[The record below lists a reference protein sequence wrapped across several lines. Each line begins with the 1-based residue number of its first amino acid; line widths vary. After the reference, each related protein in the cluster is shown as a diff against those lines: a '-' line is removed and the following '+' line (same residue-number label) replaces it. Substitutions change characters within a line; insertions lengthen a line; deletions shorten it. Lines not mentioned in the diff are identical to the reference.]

1 MQLQRLIQIGIDAR
15 KSKRGAKEVEDSHDR
30 VVTATRRSSREND
43 KYAKSQNRVINST
56 NRMNQALQGLVS
68 TMVATQQIRNGI
80 RDVAEFELS
89 IVGIGKTTDI
99 VGDDLMELG
108 EDIDLLSRRLGIGSK
123 ELSNYARFAGQMGI
137 RGVPELTKFS
147 ETIARLSLT
156 LDDLNAQ
163 EAAKELAQFIAITGR
178 ADSDI
183 FRIGNAV
190 TSLGNNF
197 RATEDQIVRASVEV
211 AKALVSFE
219 ASAEESLA
227 IGTTLATL
235 RVRPELASSSI
246 NRTFI
251 RIDEAVRNTGDGL
264 ETLTELTGMSG
275 EAFSELWNTDRFEA
289 FRRFLQGINE
299 VREQGGSVAQVLE
312 QVNIKGQENLR
323 VIPALAL
330 QVDVLGN
337 AFKTATDQ
345 IAIDER
351 LGDLQKESDRVLDTF
366 SNSLDRVGTAFTSG
380 RRNLIEQMFGEP
392 GELRDFTLD
401 LANAIELVFQLD
413 GSTDNMTDRSKALA
427 VALKAVGIGLAA
439 IISLSALSFVT
450 SMTAQ
455 MGKAAIATAQFA
467 LSITGSLLPAIAV
480 LGAAILGFEIGSY
493 MFDEF
498 KIVQEGSQALISALM
513 MAWLNFKG
521 FFKGLTIDLGE
532 FWERF
537 LRGSG
542 RLFAGFLDFIG
553 EEESAANVRNWAE
566 NLGNTMQQSFTDLI
580 RMAENSRNDLNNL
593 MAEGILGPDDLSI
606 RRSEF
611 PNLVRSG
618 ASLSV
623 FGAMMGNKRR
633 SQAFQNN
640 DPMTEGQIESMIK
653 WYERLQKLNIDDIEV
668 PEARKVIGF
677 RRDQLIEE
685 FERLIR
691 DDELNVS
698 VELQAKL
705 NREAIDR
712 EMEKLKEVTF
722 KRFTEIQDE
731 FGGND
736 RKGQGF
742 ISDFVAGDIISVV
755 EALKDPKIKE
765 AMNSFAD
772 SFLGIEDIKQRTLEF
787 ADSTNE
793 AGDEVNN
800 FERDLSQWLNS
811 LGEKTAEIERLDRR
825 LSEMMVNIA
834 REKSLLGESS
844 DARQEALQIARFQAI
859 AEERYA
865 DNTEMAAAAVRVFTK
880 QLQDLNQA
888 RAQLDFEGLLKD
900 LDFEASLIGKI
911 DDVKD
916 RLEQLEDARE
926 IIERA
931 FGEGSVEAEQALD
944 RLAGKIQQVQE
955 LERMEQLA
963 DSIGDAFAS
972 SFEDA
977 IFEAES
983 LRDVLNALGRDIARL
998 VFQQTAGR
1006 AVSQL
1011 ISGAL
1016 FPVFGGAVTP
1026 SAMGNVFNQG
1036 QLVPFAKGGVLDSP
1050 MMFPLQQGLGLAG
1063 EAGPEAIVPLDRMSD
1078 GSLGIRASGVQQKV
1092 EYHNHFHMPPG
1103 TDISEFKRNR
1113 RQYQQAAMS
1122 STTRIPRGGRS

>member
-1 MQLQRLIQIGIDAR
+1 MQIQRLIQIGIDAR
-15 KSKRGAKEVEDSHDR
+15 KSRRGAREVEESHNR
-30 VVTATRRSSREND
+30 VVQATRRSSREND
-43 KYAKSQNRVINST
+43 RYSKSQSRVMSST

-80 RDVAEFELS
+80 RDVADFELS

-99 VGDDLMELG
+99 VGSELDELG
-108 EDIDLLSRRLGIGSK
+108 EDVDLLSRRLGVGSK

-137 RGVPELTKFS
+137 RGTPELTKFS

-251 RIDEAVRNTGDGL
+251 RIDEAVRTTGDGL
-264 ETLTELTGMSG
+264 EALTELTGISG
-275 EAFSELWNTDRFEA
+275 EAFGELWNRDRFEA

-330 QVDVLGN
+330 QVDVLGE

-380 RRNLIEQMFGEP
+380 RRNFIERMFGEP
-392 GELRDFTLD
+392 GELKEFTFD
-401 LANAIELVFQLD
+401 VANAIELVFQLD

-427 VALKAVGIGLAA
+427 VALKAVGLGLAGIIGL
-439 IISLSALSFVT
+439 SAVSFVG
-450 SMTAQ
+450 SMAVQ
-455 MGKAAIATAQFA
+455 MGKAAIATSQFA
-467 LSITGSLLPAIAV
+467 LFLTGALLPALAV
-480 LGAAILGFEIGSY
+480 LGAAVLGFELGS
-493 MFDEF
+493 FFFNEF
-498 KIVQEGSQALISALM
+498 KIVQQSAAVLISALM
-513 MAWLNFKG
+513 AAWLNFKG

-542 RLFAGFLDFIG
+542 RLLAHFLDFLG
-553 EEESAANVRNWAE
+553 EDEAAADMRHWAE
-566 NLGNTMQQSFTDLI
+566 NLGNTMNQSFSDLI
-580 RMAENSRNDLNNL
+580 SIAENGRDDLNKL
-593 MAEGILGPDDLSI
+593 MTEGILGPNDLSVT
-606 RRSEF
+606 RSEF
-611 PNLVRSG
+611 PNLARSG
-618 ASLSV
+618 GTLSV
-623 FGAMMGNKRR
+623 FGAMMGNMRR
-633 SQAFQNN
+633 SQAFRQ
-640 DPMTEGQIESMIK
+640 DEAMTDSQIESMLR
-653 WYERLQKLNIDDIEV
+653 WFERLENLNIEDIEI
-668 PEARKVIGF
+668 PEARQIIGL
-677 RRDQLIEE
+677 RRDQLVAE

-691 DDELNVS
+691 EDEFS
-698 VELQAKL
+698 VPIEIQAKI
-705 NREAIDR
+705 NREAVDR
-712 EMEKLKEVTF
+712 EMEELKNATIA
-722 KRFTEIQDE
+722 RFAEIEEE
-731 FGGND
+731 FGGKE

-742 ISDFVAGDIISVV
+742 VSDFIAGDIIKVTG
-755 EALKDPKIKE
+755 ALKNPEIRE
-765 AMNSFAD
+765 AIDSFTD
-772 SFLGIEDIKQRTLEF
+772 SFLGIEKIKERTLQF
-787 ADSTNE
+787 ADSTDK
-793 AGDEVNN
+793 AGEETRE
-800 FERDLSQWLNS
+800 FERDLSQWLET
-811 LGEKTAEIERLDRR
+811 LGETTAQVERLNRR
-825 LSEMMVNIA
+825 MTDMLLNIA

-844 DARQEALQIARFQAI
+844 DARQEALQIAKFQAV
-859 AEERYA
+859 AEERFA
-865 DNTEMAAAAVRVFTK
+865 GNTDMAAAAVRVFTD
-880 QLQDLNQA
+880 QLKDLNKA
-888 RAQLDFEGLLKD
+888 RAEIEFEDLMKE
-900 LDFEASLIGKI
+900 LDFEASLVGRI
-911 DDVKD
+911 DNV
-916 RLEQLEDARE
+916 RERMEQLEDAGP
-926 IIERA
+926 IIARA
-931 FGEGSVEAEQALD
+931 FGEGTDEARDALD
-944 RLAGKIQQVQE
+944 KLTDKIETIQE
-955 LERMEQLA
+955 LERMEELA
-963 DSIGDAFAS
+963 DSIGNAFAS

-1006 AVSQL
+1006 AVSSL
-1011 ISGAL
+1011 VSGAL
-1016 FPVFGGAVTP
+1016 FSVFGDGVTP
-1026 SAMGNVFNQG
+1026 SALGNLFDGG
-1036 QLVPFAKGGVLDSP
+1036 QVRAFAKGGLIDSP
-1050 MMFPLQQGLGLAG
+1050 VMFPLQQGLGIAG
-1063 EAGPEAIVPLDRMSD
+1063 EAGPEIIAPVHRMSD
-1078 GSLGIRASGVQQKV
+1078 GSVGIKADGIQPKV
-1092 EYHNHFHMPPG
+1092 ESHYHYHMPPG
-1103 TDISEFKRNR
+1103 TDVSYMKRNR
-1113 RQYQQAAMS
+1113 RQFQQAAS
-1122 STTRIPRGGRS
+1122 AATSVTRIPRG